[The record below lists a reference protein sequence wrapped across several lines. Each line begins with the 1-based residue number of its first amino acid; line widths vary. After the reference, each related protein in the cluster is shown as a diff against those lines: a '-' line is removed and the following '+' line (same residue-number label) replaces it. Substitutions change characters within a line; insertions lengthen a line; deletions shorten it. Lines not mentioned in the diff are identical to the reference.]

1 MSLAQ
6 ILPIIR
12 NALPSRQT
20 SVLTLNITTEIFNT
34 LSNLN
39 LELQLIFIKL
49 FSIGKYSKMHLT
61 YK

>member
-12 NALPSRQT
+12 NALPSRWT
-20 SVLTLNITTEIFNT
+20 FVLTLNIATEIFNT

-39 LELQLIFIKL
+39 LEFQLAFYKR
-49 FSIGKYSKMHLT
+49 FSIGKYSKMHLI